1 MFRKPK
7 SLSIR
12 CLFADTAGH
21 RGIAVY
27 TKSSKSHKRWFVEF
41 SQQSNKQVKEGLPNH
56 RASTSRSEGGA
67 CVKGSQGLCFSCD
80 KWLL

>member
-1 MFRKPK
+1 MEKTK
-7 SLSIR
+7 SLSIW

-21 RGIAVY
+21 REIAVY
-27 TKSSKSHKRWFVEF
+27 TKSSKSHKHWFVAF
-41 SQQSNKQVKEGLPNH
+41 SQQSNKQVKEGVPNH

-80 KWLL
+80 MLL